1 MDTTRFLLSLAQMAL
16 AIAGFSGILIAFIRT
31 PGKLTDLERYRLQW
45 LFGPSFGAMFL
56 ALLPTTFQVVDLPAS
71 LAFRIASGALAAFTV
86 IWYASQIGPTRR
98 HLRETPAIFQ
108 RRTLYGLAAGHVVSA
123 AFQTTAAAGAWG
135 DRVEGIFACGIVW
148 LLFTAAYQ
156 FSRILFVR
164 PDE

>member
-1 MDTTRFLLSLAQMAL
+1 MDTTRFLLSLSQMAL
-16 AIAGFSGILIAFIRT
+16 AIAGFSGILIAFTRT
-31 PGKLTDLERYRLQW
+31 PGKLSDLERYRLEW

-56 ALLPTTFQVVDLPAS
+56 AVLPTAFQIVDLPAG

-86 IWYASQIGPTRR
+86 IWYVYQFGPTRR

-108 RRTLYGLAAGHVVSA
+108 RLPLFGLAGGHAVSV

-135 DRVEGIFACGIVW
+135 DKADGVFACGIVW

-164 PDE
+164 PE